1 MLTIEGQPA
10 AFDNFSEFQ
19 QICYAGDRTFKV
31 KLYDS
36 YHEVQRLIKKN
47 KKTREKEG
55 YDSKGYDYCLVEVEE

>member
-36 YHEVQRLIKKN
+36 
-47 KKTREKEG
+47 
-55 YDSKGYDYCLVEVEE
+55 